1 MFFSKSLLNHNSV
14 MKCQNALGIIGG
26 MSPAST
32 AIYYDGIN
40 RLVNEQKGGNTS
52 APLIVYSVNFEE
64 IAQYQRDGDWG
75 RAGQKLADIAK
86 RLQDMGAEGIMLATN
101 TMHKVADDIIAAID
115 VPFLHIA
122 DTTAQ
127 AILAQN
133 LQQVALLGTAFTMRE
148 AFYKDRLASFGIDC
162 LVPDESEQAD
172 IHRIIFDELTLGKI
186 TTASKQRYLQVIGNL
201 QSQGAKGVVLGCTE
215 IGLLITQQDIVLP
228 MLDTAWVYIEQ
239 GARFVLDL

>member
-1 MFFSKSLLNHNSV
+1 
-14 MKCQNALGIIGG
+14 MKTLGIIGG

-40 RLVNEQKGGNTS
+40 RLANEQKGGNAS

-64 IAQYQRDGDWG
+64 IAQYQRDGDWT

-86 RLQDMGAEGIMLATN
+86 TLQKAGAEGILLATN
-101 TMHKVADDIIAAID
+101 TMHKVADDIISAID

-122 DTTAQ
+122 DAAAQ
-127 AILAQN
+127 AILAKDVQK
-133 LQQVALLGTAFTMRE
+133 VALLGTAFTMRE
-148 AFYKDRLASFGIDC
+148 TFYKDRLASFGIEC

-186 TTASKQRYLQVIGNL
+186 TTASKQRYLQVIDRL
-201 QSQGAKGVVLGCTE
+201 QSQGAQGVVLGCTE
-215 IGLLITQQDIVLP
+215 IGLLITQQDITLP
-228 MLDTAWVYIEQ
+228 MFDTAWVHIEQ
-239 GARFVLDL
+239 GVEFVLDN